1 MSNNIGYNDT
11 SYDTIYNW
19 NYKKKRPFI
28 KNNLKIANFNII
40 LFITLIC
47 IIIYIFLNYC
57 IFNFNI
63 SFNIKEQYNSDG
75 AKQSELD
82 SRNFCQNSLLYILN
96 FKNIYLSSIFYILIF
111 FIIIYLIYISNII
124 IFLYTYLIKPYLKPF
139 IGCSY
144 DYMNNLKNSIIYFNH
159 LIETRQYNIIYDLFC
174 KFMIFLISLLIF
186 IALLSYVTFRIYKYF
201 FK

>member
-11 SYDTIYNW
+11 SYDIIDNW
-19 NYKKKRPFI
+19 DYKKKRPFI
-28 KNNLKIANFNII
+28 KKNLKVTNFNII
-40 LFITLIC
+40 LFIILIFC
-47 IIIYIFLNYC
+47 IIYILLNYC

-63 SFNIKEQYNSDG
+63 SFNIKQEYNTQG

-82 SRNFCQNSLLYILN
+82 NRNFCQNSILYILN
-96 FKNIYLSSIFYILIF
+96 FKNIYLSSIFYIFIF
-111 FIIIYLIYISNII
+111 FIIIYIIYISNII
-124 IFLYTYLIKPYLKPF
+124 IILYTYIIKPYLKPF

-159 LIETRQYNIIYDLFC
+159 LIETRQYDIIYSLFC
-174 KFMIFLISLLIF
+174 KFMILLISLLIF
-186 IALLSYVTFRIYKYF
+186 IALLSFIIFRIYKYF